1 MSYIDWKKLKERVS
15 LRDILDHYGLLG
27 DLTEAAHGFEGVCP
41 FCESRAFKANT
52 EKNAWFCFGACK
64 TKAEANGGQTGGNIL
79 DFVARMEEVS
89 VKKAAELIAEWFLEY
104 PAPSATGTRRSA
116 TPAQRKNA
124 PTADAKKRLKKEG
137 ETDASRHRAPNE
149 PAPKSKE
156 IQDVP
161 EAVAVGNGRERS
173 TRSDDAE
180 HLSGR
185 SNPPL
190 PFTLKSLDVEHP
202 ELARLGFK
210 RATLVHFGA
219 GYFTGKGLMHGKVAL
234 PFHNKDGVLVAY
246 VGYTPGDDT
255 PLYPKGFDRR
265 LELFNALRAE
275 QPGLYKEG
283 LVLVTDI
290 LQVIRLHDLG
300 VYNAIALPSAGLH
313 VPQLSLMEAMVGEG
327 GRVDF
332 IPGDQP
338 VMETLETLATR
349 FYTRVHRDL
358 AGSPAEFLPKI
369 AAKLGCR

>member
-41 FCESRAFKANT
+41 FCESRSFKANT

-79 DFVARMEEVS
+79 DFVACMEEVS

-104 PAPSATGTRRSA
+104 PAPSATGTRQSA
-116 TPAQRKNA
+116 PPAQRKNA
-124 PTADAKKRLKKEG
+124 PTEDAKKRLKKEG
-137 ETDASRHRAPNE
+137 EPDASHHRALKE
-149 PAPKSKE
+149 PAPKTME
-156 IQDVP
+156 TQDVP
-161 EAVAVGNGRERS
+161 EAMAVGEGRARS
-173 TRSDDAE
+173 ASSDDAE

-190 PFTLKSLDVEHP
+190 PFILKSLDVEHP
-202 ELARLGFK
+202 ELAHLGFK
-210 RATLVHFGA
+210 RETLVHFGA

-246 VGYTPGDDT
+246 VGYTLEDGT
-255 PLYPKGFDRR
+255 FTYPPAFDRR
-265 LELFNALRAE
+265 LELFNAFRAE
-275 QPGLYKEG
+275 NLGLFKEG

-290 LQVIRLHDLG
+290 LQVMRLHDLG
-300 VYNAIALPSAGLH
+300 VYNVMALPSAGLH
-313 VPQLSLMEAMVGEG
+313 VPQVTLMVAMVGEG
-327 GRVDF
+327 GQVDF

-338 VMETLETLATR
+338 FKETLATLAAH
-349 FYTRVHRDL
+349 FYTRLHGDL
-358 AGSPAEFLPKI
+358 AGNSEDALAKI
-369 AAKLGCR
+369 ATKLGYT